1 MGSPADSKRQRA
13 RRGAMRLAMRALLA
27 WLALCMAGSAARAEG
42 CNRALRMAVEHR
54 PPYLYMDP
62 QGQMRGG
69 DFELIKAIV
78 EQAGCKLALQ
88 SELPRKRRY
97 AMFIAGEID
106 LLASA
111 SDTPERRRV
120 AWFTAPY
127 YTETVALFVLPEQLQ
142 ALQDITGFG
151 DVLKRRLSVVSQSFG
166 WYGDDF
172 EGHKPALREAG
183 LLSHYDQLTSAIG
196 MLQLG
201 RGQMLLADR
210 AATRQLLRE
219 RGVNFAELPYVPV
232 QAPAHIMLSR
242 QSVSEAEFQAI
253 DRALKRLE
261 ERGTLK
267 QIRLKYGLQ

>member
-1 MGSPADSKRQRA
+1 MGSPEGSN
-13 RRGAMRLAMRALLA
+13 RRGMRQVWPALPALLA
-27 WLALCMAGSAARAEG
+27 LCVALCLASSAARAEG

-54 PPYLYMDP
+54 PPYLYMDS

-78 EQAGCKLALQ
+78 EQAGCKLSLQ
-88 SELPRKRRY
+88 AELPRKRRY

-111 SDTPERRRV
+111 SDTPDRRRV

-142 ALQDITGFG
+142 PLQDITGFG

-219 RGVNFAELPYVPV
+219 RGLSFAELPYVPV

-261 ERGTLK
+261 ERGTLR

>member
-1 MGSPADSKRQRA
+1 MRSNLSPWWH
-13 RRGAMRLAMRALLA
+13 LL
-27 WLALCMAGSAARAEG
+27 LCICMLLPLRDARADG
-42 CNRALRMAVEHR
+42 CARPIRMAFEHR
-54 PPYLYMDP
+54 PPYLFVDS
-62 QGQMRGG
+62 QGRVQGG
-69 DFELIKAIV
+69 DYELIKAIV
-78 EQAGCKLALQ
+78 EQAGCTLQ
-88 SELPRKRRY
+88 LLRELPRKRRY

-120 AWFTAPY
+120 AWFTTPY
-127 YTETVALFVLPEQLQ
+127 YTETVALFVLPEQLP

-201 RGQMLLADR
+201 RGHMLLADR

-219 RGVNFAELPYVPV
+219 RGVAFAELPYVPV

-242 QSVSEAEFQAI
+242 QSISEAEFQAL

-261 ERGTLK
+261 ERGTLR